1 MLSFR
6 THTFL
11 YVLLPIF
18 ISTLSFTTTDKV
30 KDLSSWTELGTVTVS
45 EGAGYDILEVLEQE
59 EQVKYL
65 KIKVLKSSV
74 HVQALKVMYSD
85 KTSEYHSIS
94 NPLKKGSS
102 TSPFE
107 LIGYYRTIEKIIF
120 VYGNRNIDSNGA
132 QLVVLAKM

>member
-1 MLSFR
+1 MLFFR

-18 ISTLSFTTTDKV
+18 ISTLSFTATDKV

-45 EGAGYDILEVLEQE
+45 EGTSYDILEVPEQQ

-65 KIKVLKSSV
+65 KVKVLKSTV
-74 HVQALKVMYSD
+74 YVKALKVMYSD

-94 NPLKKGSS
+94 NPLKK
-102 TSPFE
+102 
-107 LIGYYRTIEKIIF
+107 
-120 VYGNRNIDSNGA
+120 
-132 QLVVLAKM
+132 VVLRLLLSLSVIIELLKRSYLYTETEILIVMEHNWLY

>member
-45 EGAGYDILEVLEQE
+45 EGAGYDILEVPEQQ

-65 KIKVLKSSV
+65 KVKVLKSTV
-74 HVQALKVMYSD
+74 YVKALKVMYSD

-120 VYGNRNIDSNGA
+120 VYGNRNVDSKGA

>member
-18 ISTLSFTTTDKV
+18 LSTLSFTTTDKV
-30 KDLSSWTELGTVTVS
+30 KDISSWTELGTVTVS
-45 EGAGYDILEVLEQE
+45 EGAGYDILEVPEQQ

-120 VYGNRNIDSNGA
+120 VYGNRNVDSKGA

>member
-30 KDLSSWTELGTVTVS
+30 KDISSWTELGTVTVS
-45 EGAGYDILEVLEQE
+45 EGAGYDILEVPEQQ

-120 VYGNRNIDSNGA
+120 VYGNRNVDSKGA